1 MDVRERNIEATKR
14 MYKAVPEGDGET
26 AVSLMDPEIRIIYY
40 GDKATPYAGEFH
52 GIDGAV
58 QFLTLVGE
66 NLIIPKIEAYTFIA
80 DGDDL
85 AVWGHLWF
93 QSRKSGREFDS
104 DFAHIITL
112 RDGKWLFFRD
122 FFNSALASEVFRS
135 EAR

>member
-1 MDVRERNIEATKR
+1 MDNRERNIEATKR

-26 AVSLMDPEIRIIYY
+26 ALSLMDPEIRIIYY
-40 GDKATPYAGEFH
+40 GDEVTPYAGEYH

-58 QFLTLVGE
+58 QFLTRVGE
-66 NLIIPKIEAYTFIA
+66 NLEIPKIEAYTFIA

-93 QSRKSGREFDS
+93 VSRKTGRAFDS

-122 FFNSALASEVFRS
+122 FFNSAVASEVFRS
-135 EAR
+135 EQ